1 MDDGLTEEHA
11 YAMARAYTKA
21 NNRENAIVVAL
32 HEMQEADT
40 VMLKAMWGAIDAY
53 VDLNT

>member
-32 HEMQEADT
+32 HEMPEADT